1 MPRVLVTG
9 GSRGLGKAA
18 VDEFKRRGWDV
29 VSPSRAELDLAI
41 GDSIRNYCDGFAA
54 TGRLD
59 ALVHSAGVNWPRPLE
74 QTSENEWQLTLQVN
88 LTAFR
93 QMVQLLAPTLGGAR
107 VVALGSMLGFIARPN
122 RAAYSGSK
130 AGLIGLVRALAID
143 LANQATLINAV
154 CPGYID
160 TDMTRQNNSEK
171 QLADIANAIPLG
183 RLGSPEEISKL
194 VVWLCSPENTYITGQ
209 GIVIDGGFICQ

>member
-18 VDEFKRRGWDV
+18 ADGFKQNGWEVDC
-29 VSPSRAELDLAI
+29 PSRAELDLAD
-41 GDSIRNYCDGFAA
+41 GDSVRAYCANAIAG
-54 TGRLD
+54 GRLD

-74 QTSENEWQLTLQVN
+74 QTSEEEWQLTLQVN

-93 QMVQLLAPTLGGAR
+93 QVVQFLSPLLAGGR
-107 VVALGSMLGFIARPN
+107 VVALGSILGLVARPN
-122 RAAYSGSK
+122 RAAYSASK

-143 LANQATLINAV
+143 LANQGTLINAV
-154 CPGYID
+154 CPGYVE
-160 TDMTRQNNSEK
+160 TDMTRQNNTDE
-171 QLADIANAIPLG
+171 QLVDIANAIPLG

-194 VVWLCSPENTYITGQ
+194 VVWLCSQENTYITGQ
-209 GIVIDGGFICQ
+209 SMVIDGGFTCR

>member
-18 VDEFKRRGWDV
+18 ADRFKQHGWEAIC
-29 VSPSRAELDLAI
+29 PSRAELDLAD
-41 GDSIRNYCDGFAA
+41 GDSVRGYCSKAIA

-74 QTSENEWQLTLQVN
+74 QTAEDEWQLTLQVN

-93 QMVQLLAPTLGGAR
+93 QMVQLLAPSLAGAR
-107 VVALGSMLGFIARPN
+107 VVALGSILGFVARSN
-122 RAAYSGSK
+122 RAAYSASK
-130 AGLIGLVRALAID
+130 AGLTGLVRALALD
-143 LANQATLINAV
+143 LAGQETLINAV
-154 CPGYID
+154 CPGYVD
-160 TDMTRQNNSEK
+160 TDMTRRNNSQE
-171 QLADIANAIPLG
+171 QLAGIAKAIPLG

-194 VVWLCSPENTYITGQ
+194 VVWLCSQENTYITGQ
-209 GIVIDGGFICQ
+209 GIVIDGGFTCQ

>member
-1 MPRVLVTG
+1 MQRVLVTG

-29 VSPSRAELDLAI
+29 VSPSRAELNLAS
-41 GDSIRNYCDGFAA
+41 GDSIRNYCEGLAA

-74 QTSENEWQLTLQVN
+74 ETSEDEWQLTLQVN

-93 QMVQLLAPTLGGAR
+93 QMVQLLAPLLARGR
-107 VVALGSMLGFIARPN
+107 VVALGSILGVVARPN
-122 RAAYSGSK
+122 RAAYSASK
-130 AGLIGLVRALAID
+130 AGLLGLVRALALD
-143 LANQATLINAV
+143 LANQETLINAV
-154 CPGYID
+154 CPGYVD
-160 TDMTRQNNSEK
+160 TDMTRQNNSEE
-171 QLADIANAIPLG
+171 QLAEIAKSIPLG
-183 RLGSPEEISKL
+183 RLGLPEEISKL

-209 GIVIDGGFICQ
+209 GVLIDGGFTCH